1 MTSSCISCCSR
12 GWSEWKEEHEEQV
25 KSREENDGAPVSED
39 WKGGAYVKRWAWLI
53 IMSCVSDWVAV
64 LLPLLSA
71 RGAITWDL
79 PPIFPPSR
87 LSLFSLQSFIF
98 HVVSLYHFIPSFPFH
113 SLHSTSVPMAIVGSE
128 CKCMVNIMGRD
139 PGLDG
144 DPGVIKHC
152 LSQHIFSLTG
162 VQMRRC
168 SKDKDRGGWEVT
180 GLSVYGPRGHQAAAL
195 YKPGAFLDSSFIPSI
210 YYAQQRNTNKVK
222 CLLKDKASN
231 SWLSVLI
238 QWIKL

>member
-1 MTSSCISCCSR
+1 
-12 GWSEWKEEHEEQV
+12 
-25 KSREENDGAPVSED
+25 
-39 WKGGAYVKRWAWLI
+39 
-53 IMSCVSDWVAV
+53 
-64 LLPLLSA
+64 
-71 RGAITWDL
+71 
-79 PPIFPPSR
+79 
-87 LSLFSLQSFIF
+87 
-98 HVVSLYHFIPSFPFH
+98 
-113 SLHSTSVPMAIVGSE
+113 MAIVGSE

-231 SWLSVLI
+231 S
-238 QWIKL
+238 